1 MRSATCVFEQ
11 ATTTQKL
18 PNEALPEYICIP
30 VNRVPFEF
38 NDAFARSR
46 VGFYLEKT
54 MTRKTVLISLIVSLA
69 LVFASCGGAGNKTAS
84 NAPATNGNGNAAASA
99 KSFKLAFVTNNASDY
114 WTIAR
119 KGVEK
124 ADAELNEVTVDFKM
138 PGSGAADEQK
148 RIIDDLVSVG
158 VNGIAMS
165 PVDPDNQTQLIN
177 DTAKKAL
184 VITQDS
190 DAPNSDR
197 ALYIGTDNVAAGRQ
211 AGELVKE
218 ALPEGGKIM
227 VFVGKSDARNAAERY
242 QGLKEALQGSKVEI
256 IDLRTDDTDRARAKT
271 NAADTLVKYSD
282 VAAMVGLWSYNGPAI
297 LNAVKD
303 ANKVG
308 QVKII
313 CFDEEDETLAGVKDG
328 AIFATVVQ
336 QPFEFGYQSVKLM
349 AQILGG
355 DKSAIPANKQINVPT
370 LVIKKDGVE
379 EFIKK
384 INALRGRS

>member
-1 MRSATCVFEQ
+1 MI
-11 ATTTQKL
+11 K
-18 PNEALPEYICIP
+18 NICLNLLL
-30 VNRVPFEF
+30 VL
-38 NDAFARSR
+38 
-46 VGFYLEKT
+46 VGCLC
-54 MTRKTVLISLIVSLA
+54 IA
-69 LVFASCGGAGNKTAS
+69 CDPAGNQTAS
-84 NAPATNGNGNAAASA
+84 NAPKNDNAASSS

-124 ADAELNEVTVDFKM
+124 ADAELSEVTVDFKM

-148 RIIDDLVSVG
+148 RIIDDLISVG

-177 DTAKKAL
+177 ETAKKAL

-190 DAPNSDR
+190 DAPSSNR

-218 ALPEGGKIM
+218 ALPNGGKIM
-227 VFVGKSDARNAAERY
+227 VFVGKSDARNAAERF

-271 NAADTLVKYSD
+271 NAADTLVKYAD
-282 VAAMVGLWSYNGPAI
+282 IGAMVGLWSYNGPAI

-370 LVIKKDGVE
+370 LVIKKDSVE

-384 INALRGRS
+384 VNSLRGRS